1 MSATISELQQA
12 LDDNPE
18 SWHCR
23 LQLVE
28 AMVAEGRHES
38 AVEVVNEGH
47 AIPREPGPWLDAA
60 KCYGAVGAL
69 EQARGLTASSLEI
82 DEKYEPALTYMQELD
97 AAIAAAPVA
106 LSAEDVEDEAS
117 AEAVEAVD
125 EDSAEAASP
134 PPQLPLPQ
142 LLPFTH
148 WLKTLIT
155 MSLSHSLA

>member
-82 DEKYEPALTYMQELD
+82 D
-97 AAIAAAPVA
+97 
-106 LSAEDVEDEAS
+106 
-117 AEAVEAVD
+117 
-125 EDSAEAASP
+125 
-134 PPQLPLPQ
+134 
-142 LLPFTH
+142 
-148 WLKTLIT
+148 
-155 MSLSHSLA
+155 